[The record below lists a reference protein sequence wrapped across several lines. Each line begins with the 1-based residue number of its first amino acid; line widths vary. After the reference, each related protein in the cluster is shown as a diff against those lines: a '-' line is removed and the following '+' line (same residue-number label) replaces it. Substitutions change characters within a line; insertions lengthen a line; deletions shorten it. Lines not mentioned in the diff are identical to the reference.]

1 MTRSSND
8 QLKRIYQ
15 AFEDAYSNQLDLD
28 NHEDFPQ
35 NEAGFYVA
43 ILVLASKHPF
53 SDPEIQSRVVEHLA
67 KKCARIGRT
76 VEKSLVDVFLQIREQ
91 NEQKEVEL

>member
-43 ILVLASKHPF
+43 ILVLAS
-53 SDPEIQSRVVEHLA
+53 
-67 KKCARIGRT
+67 
-76 VEKSLVDVFLQIREQ
+76 
-91 NEQKEVEL
+91 